1 MSGYTIEIH
10 GSSNDSNFVLASE
23 SGSIIENA
31 SATDLTPLTTRVNT
45 LETSMNSVDTNVNAL
60 DTNVTTIDDTLIA
73 NYLGSKM
80 FGPSSMDFAIKLSNN
95 GKKMMW
101 YRPLTGATKPSSKF
115 GAASFFNDL
124 SNAWKEA
131 EYDFD
136 SIVYK
141 PAENMIVLTV
151 NEISF
156 NPVTPTGETSPGFT
170 RISYKMAYD
179 LNTDQLIG
187 YLSDFKFKYT
197 TAQWND
203 LSNQQGIYAP
213 LAFYIPGY
221 ITQAQFDAYVASG
234 NTVESNGLKHYQN
247 NLMSDIYYYVTVNYP
262 EVSNSEGIGGFYSRY
277 SMNEVEQHLATRSD
291 YKLSSGKG
299 DIIYISDVVGWGS
312 VKVVNYIVA
321 KLIQQIYPN
330 KSVVP
335 SNGAIGGYTLETEIH
350 EHIGLGNVNVPAFDA
365 EFWGN
370 STFTSANSDITN
382 GRNQNIIL
390 SNRHSALQKD
400 GFYVPDWVLDS
411 GLPGTADLSNIIRA
425 SNFNSNWGATPPT
438 GLIDAINAVIAS
450 NPGFATYYAAPTAF
464 GHAFESQ
471 LDFSN
476 LGINVT
482 VSIPDTNDGLNGYI
496 NYIQNLYAR
505 GIEPTT
511 ITGNNLFWGF
521 AWIPLWISDQG
532 TTFIW
537 SPAAETNV
545 KKVKGPLFETLF
557 PAATAMYDAVDF
569 TDADIAAFSNSVEML
584 ELTPEAVGDQWI
596 LDNSGATT
604 DRVNT
609 WLNATTITTRGRT
622 QQLRTDVNI
631 VETMVGLNDSVFQ
644 LDNKLNGGVPM
655 LNSAIP
661 VDDPSINLTSLIWT
675 DDPSNIRLKQGG
687 EISSVY
693 NDNALGQA
701 LDRQCEDKPFF
712 TITKD
717 STTLAEAYGNKMY
730 VVDIMASKPFGFADT
745 RPSEFP
751 ANSGYAWWGSMY
763 QQRMAKDICDNYIFV
778 LGGGNIMTSSN
789 GVAGRP
795 AFGTDAS
802 YNFNHYKFVF
812 SSECV
817 LNADISSSSYITT
830 GPLAHS
836 DLYSIDSNKELLLTR
851 GRNIYIDANE
861 KMELFDP
868 LNTLLKASDYPIY
881 GIMEFDISV
890 NESVF
895 INDVSGFAF
904 SLNDFK
910 IKDTMGNILGAS
922 DASFNDDLNVMCFGC
937 ALGGSNFNYSGG
949 LHVLGDVADVT
960 RARYDFG
967 LTVVGAINGNYNFAT
982 KELEGKQNMYLNIVA
997 DESSKLALLNNK
1009 TVLVSWDT
1017 AKPNAPKYFSLLPEL
1032 MGNKISMM
1040 NKEMVMQI

>member
-1 MSGYTIEIH
+1 MSGYTIEIR
-10 GSSNDSNFVLASE
+10 GNSNDSDLILGST
-23 SGSIIENA
+23 SGSITENTA
-31 SATDLTPLTTRVNT
+31 ANLAPLTGRVNT
-45 LETSMNSVDTNVNAL
+45 LETNVNTLETNVTTSFAKDFVWVSVVIEHDHNNDESTGYPL
-60 DTNVTTIDDTLIA
+60 DSYFSVENNSIRATVLDATSIVITDAIKAHVLAAVPESDFNYTYDIEKQIRYETFNITTPTMLRRLHAAFFEAASIANVVSVIRNTKYTTMNPSTHEGYTTYQSFMESNNSTASYSTFNTAAKSFLEAGFSWVTLVPSNGGYGASSVQSWWDNTSTYTLFVRGAAGTSNVVIKYLDLETNVTTIDDTLIA

-80 FGPSSMDFAIKLSNN
+80 FGPSSMDFAIKLSND

-141 PAENMIVLTV
+141 PVENMIVLTV

-156 NPVTPTGETSPGFT
+156 NPVTPSGETSPGYT
-170 RISYKMAYD
+170 RVSYKMAYD
-179 LNTDQLIG
+179 LNSDQLIA

-203 LSNQQGIYAP
+203 LSNQQGIYAA

-221 ITQAQFDAYVASG
+221 ITQAQFDEYVTLG

-247 NLMSDIYYYVTVNYP
+247 NLMSDIYYYVSVNYP
-262 EVSNSEGIGGFYSRY
+262 EVSNSEGIGGFYSRF
-277 SMNEVEQHLATRSD
+277 SMNEVE
-291 YKLSSGKG
+291 
-299 DIIYISDVVGWGS
+299 
-312 VKVVNYIVA
+312 
-321 KLIQQIYPN
+321 
-330 KSVVP
+330 
-335 SNGAIGGYTLETEIH
+335 
-350 EHIGLGNVNVPAFDA
+350 
-365 EFWGN
+365 
-370 STFTSANSDITN
+370 
-382 GRNQNIIL
+382 
-390 SNRHSALQKD
+390 
-400 GFYVPDWVLDS
+400 
-411 GLPGTADLSNIIRA
+411 
-425 SNFNSNWGATPPT
+425 
-438 GLIDAINAVIAS
+438 
-450 NPGFATYYAAPTAF
+450 
-464 GHAFESQ
+464 
-471 LDFSN
+471 
-476 LGINVT
+476 
-482 VSIPDTNDGLNGYI
+482 
-496 NYIQNLYAR
+496 
-505 GIEPTT
+505 
-511 ITGNNLFWGF
+511 
-521 AWIPLWISDQG
+521 
-532 TTFIW
+532 
-537 SPAAETNV
+537 
-545 KKVKGPLFETLF
+545 
-557 PAATAMYDAVDF
+557 
-569 TDADIAAFSNSVEML
+569 
-584 ELTPEAVGDQWI
+584 
-596 LDNSGATT
+596 
-604 DRVNT
+604 
-609 WLNATTITTRGRT
+609 
-622 QQLRTDVNI
+622 QQLRTDVNL

-655 LNSAIP
+655 LNSAIL
-661 VDDPSINLTSLIWT
+661 VDDPSINLTSLIWA
-675 DDPSNIRLKQGG
+675 DDSSNIRLKAGG

-693 NDNALGQA
+693 NDNALGHS
-701 LDRQCEDKPFF
+701 LYRQYENKPFF

-717 STTLAEAYGNKMY
+717 STTLAQAYGNKMY
-730 VVDIMASKPFGFADT
+730 VGDIMASKPFGFADT

-751 ANSGYAWWGSMY
+751 LNSGYAWHGSMY
-763 QQRMAKDICDNYIFV
+763 QQRIGKDICDNFIFV

-789 GVAGRP
+789 GVAGYP
-795 AFGTDAS
+795 SYGTDAS

-830 GPLAHS
+830 GPLTHL

-868 LNTLLKASDYPIY
+868 LDNLLKATNYPIY

-890 NESVF
+890 NNKSVVVD
-895 INDVSGFAF
+895 DVSGFAF

-910 IKDTMGNILGAS
+910 IKDTMGNTLGES
-922 DASFNDDLNVMCFGC
+922 DVSFNDDLNVMCFGC
-937 ALGGSNFNYSGG
+937 VLGGSNFNYSGG

-967 LTVVGAINGNYNFAT
+967 LTVVGAINGNYNFVT
-982 KELEGKQNMYLNIVA
+982 QELEGKQNMYLNIVA

-1032 MGNKISMM
+1032 MGHKISMM